1 MHAPVRIAVV
11 GCGALGSYYGA
22 CLARAG
28 HDVRFLLRSDFEV
41 VRERGVEIRSVQG
54 GFRARPVAARTP
66 DEIGPCDLVLVGLKT
81 TANAEFPRLIP
92 PLVGGDTAVLT
103 LQNGLGSEEALA
115 RVVGGERVLGGLCF
129 VCLNRVAPGVVF
141 HHAYGRIMLGE
152 YGRPASDRARRIA
165 GWFHDAGV
173 SCEVVEDLERAHWEK
188 LVWNIP
194 FNGLG
199 VAAAAGYES
208 VLAGRPLQGPP
219 WGECAPT
226 DRLLGDERW
235 TVLVRELMAETIAG
249 ARAQGL
255 EVEPSAAETQIRRT
269 RDMGSYRASTLIDF
283 ERRLPLEV
291 ECLFGEPLRR
301 IQAAGVPAPRLSSL
315 CALLVELDRSQASG
329 GAGSGS

>member
-1 MHAPVRIAVV
+1 MSVATRIAVV

-28 HDVRFLLRSDFEV
+28 HDVRLLLRSDFDV
-41 VRERGVEIRSVQG
+41 VRQRGVEIRSGDG
-54 GFRARPVAARTP
+54 GFRVHPVAARTP
-66 DEIGPCDLVLVGLKT
+66 EEIGPCDLVLIGLKT
-81 TANAEFPRLIP
+81 TANAEFPRLLP
-92 PLVGGDTAVLT
+92 PLLGPDTAVLT
-103 LQNGLGSEEALA
+103 LQNGLGSEETLALEFGA
-115 RVVGGERVLGGLCF
+115 ERVLGGLCF
-129 VCLNRVAPGVVF
+129 VCLNRIAPGVVV

-152 YGRPASDRARRIA
+152 YRRPASERARRIA
-165 GWFHDAGV
+165 GWFQAAGV

-235 TVLVRELMAETIAG
+235 TELVRELMAETIAG

-255 EVEPSAAETQIRRT
+255 SVDPSAAETQIRRT
-269 RDMGSYRASTLIDF
+269 RAMGSYKASTLVDF

-301 IQAAGVPAPRLSSL
+301 IRAAGVEAPRLSGL
-315 CALLVELDRSQASG
+315 HAVLEAMDRSLA
-329 GAGSGS
+329 AGRD